1 MNELLTKQLARIN
14 LYALISR
21 VMMKEVDEDFLKTL
35 EKDEVILSFFP
46 NYIQWEKPKELDRK
60 TLKEQFLDV
69 DFSNLFVLHMIPY
82 ESFYRRD
89 DQMLETGGDNPV
101 VQIYNRYDFRVQ
113 LDKARAVGPDH
124 IGIELEFM
132 YMLASSEYKAI
143 EEGDFAA
150 ACEIAR
156 IERDFLRD
164 HLLEWAPMFL
174 QNIKAE
180 AGTPFY
186 YDAAS
191 LALEFLLNDY
201 EYLNALVTD
210 KGCGYENG

>member
-1 MNELLTKQLARIN
+1 MNDVLTKQLARVN

-21 VMMKEVDEDFLKTL
+21 ILMKEADETFL
-35 EKDEVILSFFP
+35 EKFEGDEMILSFFP
-46 NYIQWEKPKELDRK
+46 NYRNWEKREELGRKEL
-60 TLKEQFLDV
+60 LEQFLNV
-69 DFSNLFVLHMIPY
+69 DFTNLFVLHMIPY

-101 VQIYNRYDFRVQ
+101 VQIYNEYDFRAQ
-113 LDKARAVGPDH
+113 LDVARAVSPDH

-132 YMLASSEYKAI
+132 YMLASSEYKAL
-143 EEGDFAA
+143 ENEDTAA
-150 ACEIAR
+150 ACEIAK
-156 IERDFLRD
+156 IERDFLKE

-174 QNIKAE
+174 MNMKAE

-191 LALEFLLNDY
+191 LALEFMLNDY
-201 EYLNALVTD
+201 EYLNELIGEE
-210 KGCGYENG
+210 GCNYRA

>member
-21 VMMKEVDEDFLKTL
+21 AMMKEVDEAFLETI

-46 NYIQWEKPKELDRK
+46 NYMQWEKPKELDKK

-69 DFSNLFVLHMIPY
+69 DYSNLFVLHMIPY

-101 VQIYNRYDFRVQ
+101 VQLYNRYDFRVQ
-113 LDKARAVGPDH
+113 LDKARSVGPDH

-132 YMLASSEYKAI
+132 YVLANSEYKAI
-143 EEGDFAA
+143 ESGDLSA

-156 IERDFLRD
+156 IERDFLKE

-174 QNIKAE
+174 QNVKAE

-191 LALEFLLNDY
+191 LTLEFLLNDY
-201 EYLNALVTD
+201 EYLNELIE
-210 KGCGYENG
+210 KEGCGYKA

>member
-1 MNELLTKQLARIN
+1 MNEILTRQLARIN

-21 VMMKEVDEDFLKTL
+21 VMMKEVDEELLETI

-46 NYIQWEKPKELDRK
+46 NYIQWEKPKEIDK
-60 TLKEQFLDV
+60 KSLKEQFLDV
-69 DFSNLFVLHMIPY
+69 DFSNLFVLHLIPY
-82 ESFYRRD
+82 ESFYMRE

-101 VQIYNRYDFRVQ
+101 VQIYNDYDFRVQ
-113 LDKARAVGPDH
+113 LDKARAVSPDH

-132 YMLASSEYKAI
+132 YMLADSEYKAL
-143 EEGDFAA
+143 ESEDYEAA
-150 ACEIAR
+150 AEIAR
-156 IERDFLRD
+156 IERDFLKN

-174 QNIKAE
+174 QNVKAE

-191 LALEFLLNDY
+191 LTLEFILNDY
-201 EYLNALVTD
+201 DYLCELLE
-210 KGCGYENG
+210 KYEHNDRS

>member
-1 MNELLTKQLARIN
+1 MNDILTKQLARIN

-21 VMMKEVDEDFLKTL
+21 VLMKEADEELLDTI

-46 NYIQWEKPKELDRK
+46 NYMQWEKRTEIEKKEL
-60 TLKEQFLDV
+60 KERFLDV
-69 DFSNLFVLHMIPY
+69 DFSNLFVLHLIPY

-89 DQMLETGGDNPV
+89 DQMLETGGENPV
-101 VQIYNRYDFRVQ
+101 VQIYNTYDFRVQ

-132 YMLASSEYKAI
+132 YMLADSEYRAL
-143 EEGDFAA
+143 ESGDRKA

-156 IERDFLRD
+156 IERDFLRE

-174 QNIKAE
+174 QNIRAE

-201 EYLNALVTD
+201 EYLSRLVGE
-210 KGCGYENG
+210 KGCGYEG

>member
-1 MNELLTKQLARIN
+1 MNEILTKQLARIN

-21 VMMKEVDEDFLKTL
+21 AMMKEVDEEFLQTL

-46 NYIQWEKPKELDRK
+46 NYMQWEKPKELDRK
-60 TLKEQFLDV
+60 TLKVQFLDV
-69 DFSNLFVLHMIPY
+69 DYTNLFVLHMVPY

-101 VQIYNRYDFRVQ
+101 VQLYNRYDFRVQ

-132 YMLASSEYKAI
+132 YMLADSEYKAI
-143 EEGDFAA
+143 EEGDLAA

-174 QNIKAE
+174 QNVKAE

-191 LALEFLLNDY
+191 LTLEFLLNDY
-201 EYLNALVTD
+201 EYLNALIEEE
-210 KGCGYENG
+210 GCGYENG